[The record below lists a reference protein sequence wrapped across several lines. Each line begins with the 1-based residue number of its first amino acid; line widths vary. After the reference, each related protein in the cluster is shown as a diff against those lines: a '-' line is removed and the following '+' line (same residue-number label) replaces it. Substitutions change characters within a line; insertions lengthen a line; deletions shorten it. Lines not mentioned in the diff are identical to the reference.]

1 MKKKLFVAAMLAL
14 LCLGCAAK
22 DTEEQGK
29 RLGTGLGAAVGAGA
43 LAAVGDPC
51 AGMAVLVQG
60 ALEATGINEA
70 LGSLRGDEPD
80 PKFIVFMEKLQ
91 RETEERRAARR
102 LQEEAREAA
111 ARAAGENGATMDSAP
126 HTGAVAANPENASP
140 GVLERGAQS
149 GETAGQAVAENTQ

>member
-1 MKKKLFVAAMLAL
+1 MRKRLFFAAMLAL

-51 AGMAVLVQG
+51 AGMAVLVKG

-70 LGSLRGDEPD
+70 LGSLGRDEPD
-80 PKFIVFMEKLQ
+80 PKFIAFMEKLQ
-91 RETEERRAARR
+91 RETEERRAACR
-102 LQEEAREAA
+102 LEQEAQQVTAS
-111 ARAAGENGATMDSAP
+111 AAGEKGPSMDFAP
-126 HTGAVAANPENASP
+126 HTGAVAANPGNATP
-140 GVLERGAQS
+140 WVLEHSAS
-149 GETAGQAVAENTQ
+149 SDDTTGQTVAETTR